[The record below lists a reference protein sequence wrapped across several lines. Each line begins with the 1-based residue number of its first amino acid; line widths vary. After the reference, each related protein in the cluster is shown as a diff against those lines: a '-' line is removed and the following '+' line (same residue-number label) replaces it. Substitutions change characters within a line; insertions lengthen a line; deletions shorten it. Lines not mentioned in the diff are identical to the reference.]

1 MHRFT
6 PCAEIEGE
14 RLSLM
19 PLRMEHVHTHFRWNN
34 DEALNRLDSDA
45 PFKREPFGAFL
56 KRFEQLVY
64 APHPHERDFE
74 IHTQEG
80 RLVGVAYAENIQPS
94 HRRCRVGV
102 TVDQAEWGKGYGSEA
117 LELLLRYLF
126 TEADVHRIAAEA
138 FAFNAAWKRLLTR
151 AGFRREGCL
160 RDDLYRDGRWHDR
173 ETYALLEDE
182 YHALRTGAIAA

>member
-1 MHRFT
+1 MHRV
-6 PCAEIEGE
+6 IHRIRGE
-14 RLSLM
+14 RLALT
-19 PLRMEHVHTHFRWNN
+19 PLQMKHVHTHFRWNN

-45 PFKREPFGAFL
+45 PFRRESFGAFL

-64 APHPHERDFE
+64 KPQPHERDFE

-80 RLVGVAYAENIQPS
+80 RLIGVAYVDGIHPN

-102 TVDQAEWGKGYGSEA
+102 TVDRAEWGKGYGGEA
-117 LELLLRYLF
+117 LGLLLHHLF
-126 TEADVHRIAAEA
+126 TEANIHRVAAEA
-138 FAFNAAWKRLLTR
+138 FGFNASWKRLLTR

-160 RDDLYRDGRWHDR
+160 RDDLYRDGCWHDR

-182 YHALRTGAIAA
+182 YYALQASAIAA